1 MIDLVAVGHV
11 TFDETPSG
19 IRPGGSAYYAAL
31 TAQRLGLRVG
41 LLTAVAPDYNL
52 DVFPDGIEVMVVPS
66 PQTTR
71 YRLGDTL
78 SRNSKAVRTLT
89 LLSRAVDL
97 EAEHLPAAWREA
109 PLAVLGPV
117 ANEVDP
123 ALAGAFDDA
132 SVAVLPQGWMR
143 KRGRGGLIAPQPW
156 EDAEAVLPWTQ
167 LLVVSEE
174 DVDGSE
180 EAAVTWLH
188 QVPVGAIT
196 RAQRGATLYVN
207 GEPYHVM
214 ADMATE
220 VDPTGAGD
228 VFATTLLIEYQRSG
242 DAWEAAAV
250 AACAGAASVEA
261 PGPAAI
267 ADRAGLDARLAAY
280 RKRRGG

>member
-1 MIDLVAVGHV
+1 MIDLVAIGHV

-19 IRPGGSAYYAAL
+19 VRPGGSAYYAAL

-41 LLTAVAPDYNL
+41 LLTSVASGYPL
-52 DVFPDGIEVMVVPS
+52 DVFPAGIEVAVTPS
-66 PQTTR
+66 PHTTR
-71 YRLGDTL
+71 YRLGEA
-78 SRNSKAVRTLT
+78 KGARTLT
-89 LLSRAVDL
+89 LLSRAADL
-97 EAEHLPAAWREA
+97 EAEHLPPAWREA

-143 KRGRGGLIAPQPW
+143 KRGRGGLMAPQPW
-156 EDAEAVLPWTQ
+156 EDADAVLPWAQ
-167 LLVVSEE
+167 LLVLSEE
-174 DVDGSE
+174 DVGDSE
-180 EAAVTWLH
+180 EMAVTWLH

-196 RAQRGATLYVN
+196 RAQRGATLYVS

-214 ADMATE
+214 PDMATE
-220 VDPTGAGD
+220 VDATGAGD

-250 AACAGAASVEA
+250 AACAGAASVEGE
-261 PGPAAI
+261 GPAAV
-267 ADRAGLDARLAAY
+267 ADRAALDARLAAY
-280 RKRRGG
+280 RRRRGG

>member
-167 LLVVSEE
+167 LLVVSE
-174 DVDGSE
+174 
-180 EAAVTWLH
+180 
-188 QVPVGAIT
+188 
-196 RAQRGATLYVN
+196 
-207 GEPYHVM
+207 
-214 ADMATE
+214 
-220 VDPTGAGD
+220 
-228 VFATTLLIEYQRSG
+228 
-242 DAWEAAAV
+242 
-250 AACAGAASVEA
+250 
-261 PGPAAI
+261 
-267 ADRAGLDARLAAY
+267 
-280 RKRRGG
+280 

>member
-31 TAQRLGLRVG
+31 TARRLGLQVG
-41 LLTAVAPDYNL
+41 LLTAVAPDYDL
-52 DVFPDGIEVMVVPS
+52 DVFPDGIEVMIVPS

-71 YRLGDTL
+71 YRLGDTP
-78 SRNSKAVRTLT
+78 SRNSKAARTLT
-89 LLSRAVDL
+89 LLSLAVDL

-109 PLAVLGPV
+109 PLVVLGPV

-123 ALAGAFDDA
+123 ALAGVFADA

-174 DVDGSE
+174 DVGDSE
-180 EAAVTWLH
+180 ETAVTWLH

>member
-31 TAQRLGLRVG
+31 TARRLGLRVG

-71 YRLGDTL
+71 YRLGET
-78 SRNSKAVRTLT
+78 KGARTLT

-97 EAEHLPAAWREA
+97 EAEHLPAAWREV

-174 DVDGSE
+174 DVGDSE
-180 EAAVTWLH
+180 ETAVTWLH

-250 AACAGAASVEA
+250 AACGGAASVEG

-267 ADRAGLDARLAAY
+267 ADRASLDARLAAY

>member
-31 TAQRLGLRVG
+31 TARRLGLRVG
-41 LLTAVAPDYNL
+41 LLTSVAPDYNL
-52 DVFPDGIEVMVVPS
+52 DVLPDGIEVMVVPS
-66 PQTTR
+66 PHTTR
-71 YRLGDTL
+71 YRLGDAP
-78 SRNSKAVRTLT
+78 SRNSRAARTLT

-97 EAEHLPAAWREA
+97 EAEQLPDAWREA
-109 PLAVLGPV
+109 PLVVLGPV

-143 KRGRGGLIAPQPW
+143 KRGRGGLVAPQPW

-167 LLVVSEE
+167 LLVVSDE
-174 DVDGSE
+174 DVGDSE
-180 EAAVTWLH
+180 ETAVTWLH
-188 QVPVGAIT
+188 QVPIGAIT

-214 ADMATE
+214 ADIAAE

-242 DAWEAAAV
+242 DAWEAAAL

>member
-31 TAQRLGLRVG
+31 TARRLGLRVG
-41 LLTAVAPDYNL
+41 LLTAVAPDYAL
-52 DVFPDGIEVMVVPS
+52 DVLPDGIEVMVVPS

-71 YRLGDTL
+71 YRLGDTP
-78 SRNSKAVRTLT
+78 SRNSKAARTLT

-97 EAEHLPAAWREA
+97 EAEHLPAAWRAA

-123 ALAGAFDDA
+123 VLAGVFDDA

-174 DVDGSE
+174 DVGDSE

-188 QVPVGAIT
+188 QVPLGAIT

>member
-1 MIDLVAVGHV
+1 
-11 TFDETPSG
+11 
-19 IRPGGSAYYAAL
+19 
-31 TAQRLGLRVG
+31 
-41 LLTAVAPDYNL
+41 
-52 DVFPDGIEVMVVPS
+52 
-66 PQTTR
+66 
-71 YRLGDTL
+71 
-78 SRNSKAVRTLT
+78 
-89 LLSRAVDL
+89 
-97 EAEHLPAAWREA
+97 
-109 PLAVLGPV
+109 V

-143 KRGRGGLIAPQPW
+143 KRGRGGLVAPQPW

-167 LLVVSEE
+167 LLVVSDE
-174 DVDGSE
+174 DVGDSE
-180 EAAVTWLH
+180 ETAVTWLH
-188 QVPVGAIT
+188 QVPIGAIT
-196 RAQRGATLYVN
+196 RAQRGATLYVS

-214 ADMATE
+214 ADIADE

-242 DAWEAAAV
+242 DAWEAAAL

>member
-31 TAQRLGLRVG
+31 TARRLGLRVG

-71 YRLGDTL
+71 YRLGET
-78 SRNSKAVRTLT
+78 KGARTLT

-174 DVDGSE
+174 DVGDSE
-180 EAAVTWLH
+180 ETAVTWLH

-250 AACAGAASVEA
+250 AACGGAASVEG